1 MSHQKLHQAILYCDL
16 TYLIQ
21 YICESSIELKIISI
35 TEHALCSR
43 FFIIF
48 IAFPP
53 LSNSKL
59 YVMLSLSYIMK
70 IGGSHWKGEWL
81 VCLHTPSKDRTQMEV
96 LMRGTTVLSKH
107 KSGKLQMFH
116 RVISVMTKT
125 WKSSRHLFICLG
137 AYFVA
142 HTGLWLLLLHP
153 PECCYYR
160 CDPRCCGR
168 WGGDLI

>member
-21 YICESSIELKIISI
+21 YICESCIELKIISI
-35 TEHALCSR
+35 TERVLCSR

-48 IAFPP
+48 IAFPH

-70 IGGSHWKGEWL
+70 IGGSHRKGEWL
-81 VCLHTPSKDRTQMEV
+81 VCLHTASKDRTQTEV

-125 WKSSRHLFICLG
+125 
-137 AYFVA
+137 
-142 HTGLWLLLLHP
+142 
-153 PECCYYR
+153 
-160 CDPRCCGR
+160 
-168 WGGDLI
+168 